1 MLRLLL
7 PRIALRDLPPMF
19 GVALV
24 GAVVAGVYG
33 MLHDQ
38 VTYTISPEYF
48 TKLKFHQFDYADFG
62 FPNRVFVAEVGF
74 LATWWVGFVCAWF
87 LARRMIPGQARP
99 EALRKISVGFA
110 IILGCAL
117 LSASIGFGYGLWRGP
132 GADNSAW
139 ELRLSLLGVER
150 GWSFIRVAYIHNA
163 SYLGGLVGL
172 ILALACV
179 RRAGTSEEC
188 KLDDATAAG

>member
-1 MLRLLL
+1 MLRYLL
-7 PRIALRDLPPMF
+7 PRIALRDLPPIV

-24 GAVVAGVYG
+24 GAVVAGIYG

-62 FPNRVFVAEVGF
+62 FPNRVFAAEVGF

-99 EALRKISVGFA
+99 EALRKISVGLA

-117 LSASIGFGYGLWRGP
+117 LSASIAFGYGLWRGP
-132 GADNSAW
+132 DGENSAW
-139 ELRLSLLGVER
+139 QSRLSQLGVEQ

-172 ILALACV
+172 VLALACV
-179 RRAGTSEEC
+179 RRAGTSTTRRSE
-188 KLDDATAAG
+188 DVAPAR